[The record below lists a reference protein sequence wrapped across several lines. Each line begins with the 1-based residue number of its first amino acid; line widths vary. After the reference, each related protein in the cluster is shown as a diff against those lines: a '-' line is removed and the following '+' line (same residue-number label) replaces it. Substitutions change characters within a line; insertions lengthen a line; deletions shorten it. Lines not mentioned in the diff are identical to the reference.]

1 MIKIDVAGKFQIDR
15 DTLNWILKKEV
26 PHPKEEGKM
35 KLVTIGYY
43 GSLKQLAKGI
53 VERVDIVDKDTLDDL
68 IDAYDDLSEIL
79 EQSIES
85 RINGN

>member
-1 MIKIDVAGKFQIDR
+1 MIKIDVAGKFQIDK

-26 PHPKEEGKM
+26 PHPKEKDKM

-79 EQSIES
+79 EQSLES
-85 RINGN
+85 RIKGN